1 MAIPAGVRRQ
11 FLSRGVVVL
20 FSIQLALL
28 IATLAEPLHGM
39 ATVTI
44 PVTAEA
50 KFINGFTDLLFAPG
64 YDGLW
69 DPLATILVLPFVYYT
84 TAVVVSALGRA
95 IYRSSRQ
102 FSP

>member
-1 MAIPAGVRRQ
+1 MAIPSGVRRR

-20 FSIQLALL
+20 FGIQLTLL
-28 IATLAEPLHGM
+28 LATFAEPIHGVQV
-39 ATVTI
+39 VTI

-50 KFINGFTDLLFAPG
+50 KFVNGFTDRLFVPG

-69 DPLATILVLPFVYYT
+69 DPLATILVLPVVYYA

-95 IYRSSRQ
+95 LYRSGRA
-102 FSP
+102 FGR